1 MTDIHESL
9 TRGICLRINYV
20 YR

>member
-20 YR
+20 YW